1 VGKPRKV
8 LLATGIGHF
17 VEWFDVGLYGTMA
30 GLLGCSFHTDSP
42 GVALLSSFAV
52 FGAGFIMRPLGGLF
66 FGSLGDRIGR
76 QKVLATVILLTSGT
90 TFAMGMLPTWS
101 QLGISATILL
111 VLIRLVQG
119 FAVGGESAGR
129 PHFGRICA
137 SSSPRLFHQLDRQLR
152 VLAFVAGSG
161 LVFILTA
168 VLGESAM
175 NDWGWRIPFLVAG
188 PLRIIGL
195 YLRNYLQDSP
205 EFLAALKSGKTDA
218 APLHSVVTH
227 SRAHCCS
234 VPALWSSRR

>member
-1 VGKPRKV
+1 MTPIVGRPRKV

-30 GLLGCSFHTDSP
+30 GIIGMQFFHTDSP

-52 FGAGFIMRPLGGLF
+52 FGACFIMRPLGGLF

-129 PHFGRICA
+129 PHFW
-137 SSSPRLFHQLDRQLR
+137 PNMRQLI
-152 VLAFVAGSG
+152 AAA
-161 LVFILTA
+161 I
-168 VLGESAM
+168 
-175 NDWGWRIPFLVAG
+175 
-188 PLRIIGL
+188 
-195 YLRNYLQDSP
+195 SP
-205 EFLAALKSGKTDA
+205 VG
-218 APLHSVVTH
+218 
-227 SRAHCCS
+227 
-234 VPALWSSRR
+234 